1 MTTSTNPPALTT
13 TLALEQTREPA
24 PLPALPTPTSPQSP
38 PHGPV
43 TAADLK
49 ALRQADDVCFFHLAR
64 RVGQVGHAG
73 PTGQEAHQAA
83 HRPALPGTIKASK
96 RVRNPGPFDD
106 RERTHEIVGVASTVC
121 IHNDPRPYGDRAHN
135 TCFSMIHGALHSECW
150 QTIAAF
156 LKVGDI
162 LELAWVGA
170 DDNGYLRSAV
180 TTDTSRDGEPA
191 TFGAGNVGCRLYHDK
206 LYLTARRRGGGKA
219 AERRFQFYVDDSI
232 CPDNS
237 ARMIRPE

>member
-170 DDNGYLRSAV
+170 
-180 TTDTSRDGEPA
+180 
-191 TFGAGNVGCRLYHDK
+191 GNVGCRLYHDK